1 MLHDGQIRTA
11 RLTLRTIED
20 RDAAA
25 LVAGLGDIEVARWLS
40 RVPFPY
46 TLAEARRFIV
56 WERSVR
62 HEGEE
67 RVVAIEHDGDLAGI
81 VSLRGR
87 GGEPV
92 LGYWLARR
100 HWGKGLMTEAV
111 GPILDLAFADPLVSG
126 VRSGVFEGNERSL
139 AIQKRYGFVVSGRSH
154 VHNLALG
161 RDLAHID
168 THLTRARHKE
178 QKR

>member
-1 MLHDGQIRTA
+1 MPLDQLIRTMLPDGLMRTA

-67 RVVAIEHDGDLAGI
+67 RVVAIEIRD
-81 VSLRGR
+81 
-87 GGEPV
+87 V
-92 LGYWLARR
+92 LPKTMIGKLSRKELQQEERDRAA
-100 HWGKGLMTEAV
+100 GKGGASTA
-111 GPILDLAFADPLVSG
+111 A
-126 VRSGVFEGNERSL
+126 
-139 AIQKRYGFVVSGRSH
+139 
-154 VHNLALG
+154 
-161 RDLAHID
+161 
-168 THLTRARHKE
+168 
-178 QKR
+178 